1 MPDAC
6 CGLFAVVPTTSRRAC
21 SAASKI
27 NLNHAVHYN
36 LSLTSSSV
44 RSTVSS
50 RLQSTPDKQ
59 SEIAALEERLRELKE
74 EEFTTTA
81 EIGPDLVNDDEE
93 DEDAQLLEGSDE
105 DSIMFSEKWK
115 EAKDG
120 YITKQG

>member
-6 CGLFAVVPTTSRRAC
+6 CGLFAVVQTTSRRA
-21 SAASKI
+21 SATSKI

-36 LSLTSSSV
+36 LLSLTSSSV

-74 EEFTTTA
+74 EESTTTA

>member
-6 CGLFAVVPTTSRRAC
+6 CGFAVVPTTSRRAC
-21 SAASKI
+21 SATSKI
-27 NLNHAVHYN
+27 NLNAIIHYN

-74 EEFTTTA
+74 EESTTTA

>member
-21 SAASKI
+21 FATSRI
-27 NLNHAVHYN
+27 NLNAVHYN

-74 EEFTTTA
+74 EESTTTA

-105 DSIMFSEKWK
+105 DSVMFSEKWK